1 MCVAADTDIHAKAKK
16 ITRSNIKRTEI
27 HDTTAAAR
35 IFPPCN
41 IRFQQ
46 LSGSRGHVRL
56 PDSCVDSASLIC
68 LSWLAV
74 TVSSSIHT
82 TLSRHGVY
90 IVTLNLCFTPFGSP
104 LRYLFCFTHSLFL
117 FILPFF
123 SLFVV
128 LISIYCYSFTSST
141 FIHSG
146 ICITTPN
153 LFILSTLLAATS
165 HSFFVIPHSHNTNSS

>member
-1 MCVAADTDIHAKAKK
+1 MYFLPLFVFCYIIEFGAWMCVAADTDIHAKAKK

-82 TLSRHGVY
+82 TLSHPGVY
-90 IVTLNLCFTPFGSP
+90 IVLLILFSFSSFSFISSLCSSLYIVTLSL
-104 LRYLFCFTHSLFL
+104 LQHS
-117 FILPFF
+117 FIL
-123 SLFVV
+123 VV
-128 LISIYCYSFTSST
+128 
-141 FIHSG
+141 
-146 ICITTPN
+146 
-153 LFILSTLLAATS
+153 A
-165 HSFFVIPHSHNTNSS
+165 